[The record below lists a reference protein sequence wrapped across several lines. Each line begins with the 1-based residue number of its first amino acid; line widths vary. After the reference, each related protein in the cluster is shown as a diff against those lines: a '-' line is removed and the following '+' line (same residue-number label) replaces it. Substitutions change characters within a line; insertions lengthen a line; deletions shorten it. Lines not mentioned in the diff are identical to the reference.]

1 MPVYLDLVTGKEHV
15 AKSKSDIPG
24 NILNRGLSSQF
35 IEVSYLYLEYA
46 KLYTSLLKY
55 PQVPNNITAFKHIT
69 KFIGDPYGNRQNNS
83 NQTL

>member
-15 AKSKSDIPG
+15 VKSKSDIPG

-35 IEVSYLYLEYA
+35 VEVNYLYLEYT
-46 KLYTSLLKY
+46 KLYSNLLKY

-69 KFIGDPYGNRQNNS
+69 KFIGDS
-83 NQTL
+83 NVNQ